1 MSEKTTGEAIVETLV
16 ANGVDTVF
24 GLPGAQTYPL
34 FDALYQHSNTIR
46 TVGARHEQGIAY
58 MAFGYARSTGK
69 LGVHAPVPGPGVLNT
84 TAAMCTSFG
93 ASTPTLCLT
102 GEVPSDFRGK
112 GRGHLHELDDQLGIL
127 KRLTR
132 HAAHIERPEDAP
144 GEVNKAIGAA
154 LGGRPGPAAVS
165 VCWDTLAEKREI
177 AAQGAAVI
185 PAAPEID
192 PDQVAACVKLI
203 RGARRPM
210 IFTGSGAQ
218 HAAEEVAALAERL
231 QAPVV
236 GFRGG
241 RGIVGEDKPL
251 GLSMAAAH
259 ILWPETDLMIGI
271 GTRLELPFMRWG
283 SMMKAYRALPGRK
296 LIRIDIDP
304 AEMDKLDT
312 DGPLLGD
319 AKDAVAALVKA
330 LDAAGH
336 TPTGDAAAIAQA
348 KARAAME
355 IRSVQPQM
363 AYLDAIRKVLPRDGF
378 FVEELT
384 QAGFASTYGFPV
396 YQPRTYV
403 SCGYQGTL
411 GYGFPTALGVKVANP
426 DRAVVSITG
435 DGGFLFAMPELATA
449 VQYGIATVTVV
460 FDNSS
465 YGNVRRDQE
474 TRYGGRLIG
483 SDLVNPDFAK
493 LAESFGVRCYAVSSP
508 AEMAP
513 ALESALALDAPAL
526 IWVKLA
532 RGEEASPWPFI
543 HPPA

>member
-16 ANGVDTVF
+16 ANGIDTVF

-34 FDALYQHSNTIR
+34 FDALYQHSNKIR

-69 LGVHAPVPGPGVLNT
+69 LGVYAPVPGPGVLNA
-84 TAAMCTSFG
+84 TAAMCTSLG
-93 ASTPTLCLT
+93 TCAPTLCLT
-102 GEVPSDFRGK
+102 GEVPSDFKGK
-112 GRGHLHELDDQLGIL
+112 GRGHLHELSDQLGIL
-127 KRLTR
+127 ERLTR

-144 GEVNKAIGAA
+144 AAVNTAIAAA

-165 VCWDTLAEKREI
+165 VCWDTLAEKRDI
-177 AAQGAAVI
+177 AAVEAAAI
-185 PAAPEID
+185 PASPVID

-203 RGARRPM
+203 RAARRPM
-210 IFTGSGAQ
+210 IFVGSGAQ
-218 HAAEEVAALAERL
+218 HAAQDVAALAERL

-241 RGIVGEDKPL
+241 RGIVSEDQPL
-251 GLSMAAAH
+251 GLGMAAAH
-259 ILWPETDLMIGI
+259 LLWPETDLMIGI
-271 GTRLELPFMRWG
+271 GTRLEIPFMRWG
-283 SMMKAYRALPGRK
+283 SMMKAHRALPGRK
-296 LIRIDIDP
+296 LIRVDIDP
-304 AEMDKLDT
+304 AEMEKLDT

-319 AKDAVAALVKA
+319 AKAAVAALVKA

-336 TPTGDAAAIAQA
+336 TPTGDKAAIAEA
-348 KARAAME
+348 KACAAVD
-355 IRSVQPQM
+355 IRTVQPEM
-363 AYLDAIRKVLPRDGF
+363 DYLDVIRKVLPRDGF

-384 QAGFASTYGFPV
+384 QTGFTSNFGFPV
-396 YQPRTYV
+396 YQPRTFV

-411 GYGFPTALGVKVANP
+411 GYGFPTALGVKMANP

-449 VQYGIATVTVV
+449 VQYNIATVTIV

-493 LAESFGVRCYAVSSP
+493 LAESFGVRAYTVLSP
-508 AEMAP
+508 AELAP
-513 ALESALALDAPAL
+513 ALEHALALDAPAL
-526 IWVKLA
+526 IWVKIA
-532 RGEEASPWPFI
+532 RGSETSPWRFI
-543 HPPA
+543 HPPV